1 MDETKTNQFQDL
13 GRKVNPMLPAVF
25 PFDDNGVQVKLGDKV
40 KGFGFLT
47 CQGNFQID
55 LSPIVT
61 ANIQNN
67 RLYFGNLSAESFRGG
82 FIIIK

>member
-1 MDETKTNQFQDL
+1 MKTKQGNEL
-13 GRKVNPMLPAVF
+13 NPVFPAVF
-25 PFDDNGVQVKLGDKV
+25 PFDNNGVQVKLGDKV

-47 CQGNFQID
+47 CQGDFKID

-67 RLYFGNLSAESFRGG
+67 RLYFGNLSAESFRDG
-82 FIIIK
+82 FVIL